1 MKEMFDCKTDEYI
14 YTFIIIDV
22 TAVSFKI
29 EWQLTPAHCDNCR
42 VR

>member
-14 YTFIIIDV
+14 YFHYFKHIDV

-29 EWQLTPAHCDNCR
+29 EWQLTPAHCVNC
-42 VR
+42 